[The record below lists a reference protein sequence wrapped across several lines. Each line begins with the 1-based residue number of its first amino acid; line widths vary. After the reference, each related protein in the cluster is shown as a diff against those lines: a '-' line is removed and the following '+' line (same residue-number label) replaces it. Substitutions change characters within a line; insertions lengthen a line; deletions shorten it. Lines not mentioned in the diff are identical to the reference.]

1 MKTYSTSLRNLAFA
15 AAGLF
20 LLAGCA
26 STSQIEVNRKAP
38 ERAYRVVNV
47 ISGPDQA
54 GDVSA
59 ALEAALQQHGFATR
73 INSSEQDRGTL
84 IARYKDTWKRNG
96 VTFLNRLSIE
106 LLDADSNALLVSSN
120 WQNSGVRQFQSVP
133 EVVDGLVASMLSR
146 LPNNYKPVAKATD
159 KSLKTVS
166 LNALNQ
172 KQ

>member
-1 MKTYSTSLRNLAFA
+1 MKTYSTAFRSLA
-15 AAGLF
+15 AAVGL
-20 LLAGCA
+20 LLLAAGCA

-73 INSSEQDRGTL
+73 VNASSQDKGSL

-96 VTFLNRLSIE
+96 VTYLNRLSID

-159 KSLKTVS
+159 KNLKTVS
-166 LNALNQ
+166 LNSLKQ